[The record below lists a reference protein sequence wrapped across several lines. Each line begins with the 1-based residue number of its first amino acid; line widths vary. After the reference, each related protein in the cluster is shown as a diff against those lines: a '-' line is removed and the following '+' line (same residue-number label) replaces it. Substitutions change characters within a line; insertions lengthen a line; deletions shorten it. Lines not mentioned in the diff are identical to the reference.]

1 MLNKTKLT
9 DIDIVSK
16 CTIIRSY
23 Y

>member
-16 CTIIRSY
+16 CTMIRSY